1 MEQKNGVQETLQKNG
16 VLFKIEEM
24 NTGLPEI
31 ISEETFV
38 ELLEMNIEGDSSLP
52 KSIDDEGWEN
62 DDLDED
68 GLTFA

>member
-1 MEQKNGVQETLQKNG
+1 MEQKNGVQETLRKNG
-16 VLFKIEEM
+16 VLFKIDEM
-24 NTGLPEI
+24 NSGLPEI